1 MIEKLKQIGNSVARI
16 DALERVTGRAN
27 YTADVYLPDMITARV
42 LRSPHPHARILS
54 IDVSKALAM
63 AGVHAILTHENCDVV
78 WTTGDKRNKRYLF
91 NNPVR
96 FVGDPVAAV
105 AAENRNLAEE
115 AMAKIKV

>member
-1 MIEKLKQIGNSVARI
+1 MIEKLKQVGNSVARI

-78 WTTGDKRNKRYLF
+78 WSCKSR
-91 NNPVR
+91 PI
-96 FVGDPVAAV
+96 
-105 AAENRNLAEE
+105 NLHQS
-115 AMAKIKV
+115 